1 MVKVSYSCLSEFFI
15 ENDLFSSKQ
24 PGFEEG
30 DLCINQLLSISH
42 EIYNP
47 WIMDIKIEVFSF
59 IYQRRLIKFTAMEPF
74 MN

>member
-1 MVKVSYSCLSEFFI
+1 MVQLSYNCLSEFFI

-30 DLCINQLLSISH
+30 DFVMKFI
-42 EIYNP
+42 NP

-59 IYQRRLIKFTAMEPF
+59 IYQKCLIKFTAMEPF